1 MKAASKK
8 LATTSKVEQR
18 LASAKTV
25 ADFKE
30 IQALAESVR
39 QHAKKIGMKLKDQN
53 YAARV
58 KIEAEQGAGR
68 LIGEMPKIGH
78 RPRKGNTLIPFRKV
92 IAEAGILPMTAH
104 RWQAETKMTR
114 ETLLQREA
122 ELTEK
127 GEELTSAF
135 VYHEVTGGTHLS
147 QNTGESEWYSPEDL
161 VEAARQVMGEIDLDP
176 ASCAVANKVIKAA
189 RFYSEEDDG
198 LSKVWKG
205 RVWMNPPYS
214 QPLVAQFG
222 EKLIESFQAGTVA
235 EAITL
240 TNNCTEVA
248 WLQSL
253 LRVASALCFPSGR
266 VRFWYPGRKRATPLQ
281 GQVVAYLG
289 PHPAVF
295 IERFHDFGATSGW
308 RTP

>member
-68 LIGEMPKIGH
+68 LIAGFPKVQ
-78 RPRKGNTLIPFRKV
+78 GNRSGKAGLLSMLKRSEIPV
-92 IAEAGILPMTAH
+92 ATAH
-104 RWQAETKMTR
+104 RWQVETKVTR
-114 ETLLQREA
+114 ERLLELEA

-127 GEELTSAF
+127 GDELTSAF
-135 VYHEVTGGTHLS
+135 IYAEAKGGPHVS

-161 VEAARQVMGEIDLDP
+161 VEAARAVMGEIDLDP
-176 ASCAVANKVIKAA
+176 ASCAAANKVIKAA

-222 EKLIESFQAGTVA
+222 EKLVESFQSGTVT

-266 VRFWYPGRKRATPLQ
+266 VRFWYPGRKATPLQ

-289 PHPAVF
+289 KHPAAFV
-295 IERFHDFGATSGW
+295 ERFHDFGATSGW
-308 RTP
+308 ATP